1 MRVLFF
7 LILILIPSM
16 ESNSQTTWDIQ
27 FGNSGFNT
35 WRDVSDSTNR
45 IDLYRFIQFVEFND
59 EFDPSKSKSIID
71 EMSDSLSIRFCEQL
85 AVAMDS
91 VDISPLQGY
100 LAPDNSDSFGFWAHY
115 FYCELLLLKADYDV
129 AEISIKREIERTPN
143 FKPYQALLGEV
154 YFQKRDFLKAEKIFA
169 DVLNQYSNERSLHY
183 YMDCLAE
190 QGKNDSVR
198 NFLSSHTVNPEMEN
212 YFRGL
217 ISFNEFQPEVAIEYL
232 RGCLSTSY
240 DEHARYIIGWAYL
253 DLGQIEMAK
262 SVFVEGFTI
271 HKSFNSL
278 IPLINIHI
286 QLYELDYALMYLG
299 KNQSFFD
306 PPFLRSYFY
315 VIDNLK
321 LYNNQLALDKLPFE
335 HFLELFP
342 DSRED
347 ITLLIELN
355 HIVIENL

>member
-1 MRVLFF
+1 
-7 LILILIPSM
+7 M

-35 WRDVSDSTNR
+35 WSDVLDSTNR

-59 EFDPSKSKSIID
+59 EFDSSKAKSIID
-71 EMSDSLSIRFCEQL
+71 EMSDSLSIKFCEQL

-91 VDISPLQGY
+91 IDISPLQGY

-169 DVLNQYSNERSLHY
+169 DVLNQYSNDRSLHY

-217 ISFNEFQPEVAIEYL
+217 VSFNEFQPEVAIEYL

-262 SVFVEGFTI
+262 SVFIEGFAI
-271 HKSFNSL
+271 HKSVNSL
-278 IPLINIHI
+278 IPLINVHI
-286 QLYELDYALMYLG
+286 QLYELNEALMYLG
-299 KNQSFFD
+299 KNRLFFES
-306 PPFLRSYFY
+306 PFLLGYFY
-315 VIDNLK
+315 IIDNLK
-321 LYNNQLALDKLPFE
+321 LDNNQLALDKAAFE
-335 HFLELFP
+335 KFLNDCP
-342 DSRED
+342 KSKED
-347 ITLLIELN
+347 TLWLVELN
-355 HIVIENL
+355 HILIVKL